1 MSTRH
6 TTTRHPH
13 GPSCLAFALYAAL
26 GAGLIALT
34 PAFAEPDGHHL
45 AAMQTMHSVE
55 MAIEF
60 PGLHIERDQIKNDG
74 RRYIAASHPAT
85 GLNLSIALEPVQ
97 GVASAAGC
105 VEQLQHVR
113 QGQAVSRGQDIVLTT
128 APAVQ
133 TLAYTLREFRGVR
146 LDQKSIYACMA
157 EGHVYAKIHLS
168 KVGFSSA
175 DAALF
180 EQVIQSI
187 RLQPGHSRSMPRPS
201 PSATGTASRAEGI
214 KYAQD
219 GSAHAIAP

>member
-1 MSTRH
+1 MTTRH
-6 TTTRHPH
+6 TTTRHH
-13 GPSCLAFALYAAL
+13 HSPSCLAVFLYAAL
-26 GAGLIALT
+26 VAGLIGLA
-34 PAFAEPDGHHL
+34 PAFAESDGHRL
-45 AAMQTMHSVE
+45 AAMQPMNSVE
-55 MAIEF
+55 LAIEF
-60 PGLHIERDQIKNDG
+60 PGLHVERDRIKNDG
-74 RRYIAASHPAT
+74 RRYITASHPAT
-85 GLNLSIALEPVQ
+85 GLNLSIAMEPVQ

-105 VEQLQHVR
+105 VEQLQHMR

-157 EGHVYAKIHLS
+157 EGQVYARVHLS

-187 RLQPGHSRSMPRPS
+187 RLRPGHSRSMRIPS
-201 PSATGTASRAEGI
+201 PSAPSTASRAENI